1 MKAVEG
7 LLDGG
12 WIEVNKAKHVVYLVM
27 KFQGEMEVEG
37 LAPERREE
45 LKQEAIERY
54 KKDFGMVNMYVLP
67 LSADEVGQ

>member
-1 MKAVEG
+1 M
-7 LLDGG
+7 
-12 WIEVNKAKHVVYLVM
+12 VYLVM